1 MKIPA
6 FDLQRVDMPIRLE
19 EVFRSDGCRR
29 IFTRIGRTGRSARE
43 LIIAAG
49 RRAEVSRKIGTERG
63 QQIEIIAWPHVAFVV
78 LFHRLAQLFLRQEVR
93 EEYRQVS
100 ALAFPSPL

>member
-1 MKIPA
+1 
-6 FDLQRVDMPIRLE
+6 
-19 EVFRSDGCRR
+19 
-29 IFTRIGRTGRSARE
+29 
-43 LIIAAG
+43 
-49 RRAEVSRKIGTERG
+49 
-63 QQIEIIAWPHVAFVV
+63 VV